1 MEPQNRALPNQ
12 GWTYI
17 DRISPPDAGLAVLDF
32 YAQRYHHSSRD
43 EWSERIATGLVRLDD
58 RPTIGGAVVRAGQ
71 QLSYHRP
78 PWEEPEAPTQFALA
92 YADEDLIAIIKPA
105 GLPVLPGGQFL
116 NRTLVHLV
124 RSKLGIHL
132 APLHRLGRGTSG
144 LVLFAASPRARRDLS
159 RDFRTGSICKR
170 YRALVAGTD
179 MPETFAVETPIG
191 RVAYGPVRQLYAA
204 TAAGAPARSSCRVC
218 RRDLAAGQ
226 TLLEV
231 EIPTGRPHQIR
242 IHLAAAGYPLVGD
255 PLYGAGGV
263 PLDPAPGDR
272 PALPGDCG
280 YHLHARYLG
289 FTHPGSGRWRE
300 IHCRAPARLRCDGE

>member
-1 MEPQNRALPNQ
+1 MESENRAAHNQ
-12 GWTYI
+12 GWTYV
-17 DRISPPDAGLAVLDF
+17 DRICGDTAGVSVLDF
-32 YAQRYHHSSRD
+32 YTQRYPHSTRD
-43 EWSERIATGLVRLDD
+43 IWSERIATGHVRLDG
-58 RPTIGGAVVRAGQ
+58 RPTTSEAVVHAGQ

-78 PWEEPEAPTQFALA
+78 PWREPEAPAQFALA
-92 YADEDLIAIIKPA
+92 YADDDLIATIKPS

-116 NRTLVHLV
+116 DRTLLHLV
-124 RSKLGIHL
+124 RRKLGCHL

-159 RDFRTGSICKR
+159 RDFRAGSIRKC

-179 MPETFAVETPIG
+179 MPDTFSVEAPIG
-191 RVAYGPVRQLYAA
+191 RVAYEPVDTLYAA
-204 TAAGAPARSSCRVC
+204 TAGGVPARSKCRVC
-218 RRDLAAGQ
+218 HRNLAARQ

-263 PLDPAPGDR
+263 PLDWGPGER

-280 YHLHARYLG
+280 YHLHARYIG
-289 FTHPGSGRWRE
+289 FTHPGSGHWRE
-300 IHCRAPARLRCDGE
+300 IYCRAPTLLRCDGE